1 MIETNEEIKV
11 VKPKK
16 KKDSDVWRPTVMTTD
31 VVSKL
36 EEGFAMWM
44 TDIESCLYAN
54 ISKKTLYRYI
64 EGNTDFWHRKEE
76 LKNNLKMI
84 AKTNLNKSI
93 KDWDMLDTKWYLE
106 RKAKDEFSL
115 RTEVEQNSTVDMKV
129 EVSALDTLNN
139 LIK

>member
-16 KKDSDVWRPTVMTTD
+16 KKDSDVWRPTVMTQD
-31 VVSKL
+31 VVNKL

-44 TDIESCLYAN
+44 TDIEACLYAN
-54 ISKKTLYRYI
+54 ISKPSLYKYC
-64 EGNTDFWHRKEE
+64 EKNTEFTDRKET